1 MMTNSVLLLLF
12 EERGRWV
19 VQATQPKKRRRR
31 RKKKPQD
38 LMTENSCS
46 LFLFSCLGHPTI
58 SSLSLWGLCKTSAM
72 THVNSITKLHNP
84 VPQVEN
90 KKFLTTTQRNID
102 GKGA

>member
-12 EERGRWV
+12 EERGSWV
-19 VQATQPKKRRRR
+19 VQATQQKKRRRR